1 MDGQTLLNANR
12 VGLVPFA
19 TLMKPPADMAAPEW
33 IRRCVR
39 AVEAGSQDE
48 VEQRETLSD
57 LAILGGLAHDAQTI
71 RDIISEEIMQESSI
85 IQYFTE
91 QGIEQG
97 KKQYA
102 VEAIFTVLDI
112 RFQNSIAE
120 KLKSFLETID
130 DLERLD
136 HLHRVAAQ
144 ASSIDEFTDALLN
157 LKN

>member
-1 MDGQTLLNANR
+1 MTKTTL
-12 VGLVPFA
+12 
-19 TLMKPPADMAAPEW
+19 
-33 IRRCVR
+33 RCIIYSK

-48 VEQRETLSD
+48 VQQRETLSD

-71 RDIISEEIMQESSI
+71 RDIISEEIVQESSI
-85 IQYFTE
+85 IQYFSEKSFE
-91 QGIEQG
+91 QGIERGIERG

-102 VEAIFTVLDI
+102 IEAILTVLDI
-112 RFQNSIAE
+112 HFQNGIAE
-120 KLKSFLETID
+120 KLRSFLEVID

-144 ASSIDEFTDALLN
+144 ASDIDEFTDALLN

>member
-1 MDGQTLLNANR
+1 MAENPNASQTL
-12 VGLVPFA
+12 
-19 TLMKPPADMAAPEW
+19 
-33 IRRCVR
+33 
-39 AVEAGSQDE
+39 
-48 VEQRETLSD
+48 EQRETLSD
-57 LAILGGLAHDAQTI
+57 LAIFAGLVYDAQTI
-71 RDIISEEIMQESSI
+71 LDIISEEIMQESSI

-120 KLKSFLETID
+120 KLKPFLEAID

-144 ASSIDEFTDALLN
+144 ASDIDEFTDALLN